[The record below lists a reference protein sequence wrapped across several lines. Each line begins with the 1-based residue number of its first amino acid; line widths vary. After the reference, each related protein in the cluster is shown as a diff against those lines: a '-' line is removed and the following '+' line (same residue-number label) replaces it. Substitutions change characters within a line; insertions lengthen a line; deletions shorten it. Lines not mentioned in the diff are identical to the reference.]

1 VRLPRERLQ
10 DILDAIDAVE
20 RYAVRGR
27 GAFDRDELIPVWMCY
42 HIRIVGDAARTL
54 PDTVRAQAPEVPW
67 RLVIGMRHMIVHSY
81 PTVDQNEIWD
91 TATRDLP
98 AMRLLVERLIAFV
111 EGAPGGAA

>member
-1 VRLPRERLQ
+1 MRMPRERLQ

-27 GAFDRDELIPVWMCY
+27 EAFDRDELIPVWMCH
-42 HIRIVGDAARTL
+42 HIRIVGEAARTL
-54 PDTVRAQAPEVPW
+54 PEVVRTQAPEVPW

-81 PTVDQNEIWD
+81 PTIDQNEVWD

-98 AMRLLVERLIAFV
+98 AMRPVVERLIAV
-111 EGAPGGAA
+111 VDRTLGGGA